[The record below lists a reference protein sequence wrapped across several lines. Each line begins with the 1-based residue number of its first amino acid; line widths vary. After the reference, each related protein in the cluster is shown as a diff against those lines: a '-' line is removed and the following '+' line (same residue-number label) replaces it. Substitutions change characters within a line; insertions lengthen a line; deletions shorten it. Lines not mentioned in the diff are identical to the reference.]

1 MGSIEKRG
9 NRYRGIVP
17 YSDIHGARKRLT
29 ATFDTR
35 REAAAWIVEKESM
48 RLNGHSLTAGRTTF
62 PTYFRNWIETNK
74 RDIVR
79 ASTYTR
85 YLTIANVIDKEF
97 QNARLDSLTT
107 QNIQQV
113 MNEYGKDHSQKYIR
127 DLIVI
132 IRSSLKDALAE
143 GLIKK
148 DVFSRLQPRGQ
159 VVDKKRNWL
168 DEADM
173 LRLRR
178 FLYAHKD
185 EMVEKPFYIMALIA
199 LESGLRVGEIQ
210 GLNVDDF
217 VDGQIRVTKAYS
229 AAVHR
234 ITEPKSR
241 SARRQVAVPASLL
254 EIVDWYFDQTAE
266 YELVPQKHSNG
277 KVTLEMR
284 DLLFDAEVIHTIS
297 FHGLRHTHVSY
308 LLHKG
313 IEIEYIS
320 KRVGH
325 SDVATT
331 MQYYAHMLKE
341 KELAQER
348 LALEVLSEL

>member
-1 MGSIEKRG
+1 MASIEKRG
-9 NRYRGIVP
+9 NRYRAIVS
-17 YSDIHGARKRLT
+17 YHDIHGARKKVSS
-29 ATFDTR
+29 TFDTKR
-35 REAAAWIVEKESM
+35 AATAWATEKESM
-48 RLNGHSLTAGRTTF
+48 LLNGQSITAGRVTF
-62 PTYFRNWIETNK
+62 PVYFRSWIENNK
-74 RDIVR
+74 RDVVR

-85 YLTIANVIDKEF
+85 YVTIANVIDKNF
-97 QNARLDSLTT
+97 QNAPLESLTT

-113 MNEYGKDHSQKYIR
+113 MNEYGKNHSQKYIR

-143 GLIKK
+143 GLIKR
-148 DVFSRLQPRGQ
+148 DIFSRLTPRGQ

-185 EMVEKPFYIMALIA
+185 EMIEKPFYIMALIA

-210 GLNVDDF
+210 GLNIDDF
-217 VDGQIRVTKAYS
+217 GDGQIRVTKAYS

-241 SARRQVAVPASLL
+241 SARRQVAVPTSLL
-254 EIVDWYFDQTAE
+254 EVVEWYFDQTAE
-266 YELVPQKHSNG
+266 YELVPKKHSNG

-284 DLLFDAEVIHTIS
+284 DLLFDAEVIRAIS

-325 SDVATT
+325 SDVTTT